1 MHITTSVSIKQQ
13 LSRFNE
19 TRSMTEI
26 MKESIKN
33 IRLCLIVIQGKAMR
47 CICYIM
53 HYRSLLHHALF

>member
-33 IRLCLIVIQGKAMR
+33 IRLYLIVIQGKAKKY
-47 CICYIM
+47 ICYI
-53 HYRSLLHHALF
+53 RASS